1 MVDFALQ
8 RLNMVESQVR
18 PSELTD
24 RRIANAMLDVTRE
37 SFLPASLQ
45 GVAYSDGELM
55 LSVMGDAAS
64 NRQVLSPRTVAQML
78 QSLDLNSNDIV
89 LLIGA
94 GSGYEAALVSK
105 IAQTVMIV
113 ESDEDLARQADN
125 ALSAQDVSNAVVI
138 HGALA
143 DGCSAEGPFDKI
155 LINGGVDFVPG
166 ALLDQ
171 LKDGGR
177 LVAIRRKDGVSRLVR
192 WQREG
197 EQYSLTEFGAAA
209 ADVLSAFAKE
219 ASFVF

>member
-24 RRIANAMLDVTRE
+24 RRIANAMLDVARE
-37 SFLPASLQ
+37 SFLPADLQ

-55 LSVMGDAAS
+55 LGTGGEALP
-64 NRQVLSPRTVAQML
+64 NRQLLAPRTVAQML
-78 QSLDLNSNDIV
+78 QALDLDPEDIV

-94 GSGYEAALVSK
+94 GTGYEAALVARM
-105 IAQTVMIV
+105 AQTVMVV
-113 ESDEDLARQADN
+113 EADEALANWADK
-125 ALSAQDVSNAVVI
+125 ALSEQDVSNAVVVQCPLE
-138 HGALA
+138 G
-143 DGCSAEGPFDKI
+143 GCPAEGPFDTI
-155 LINGGVDFVPG
+155 LINGGVDTVPA

-177 LVAIRRKDGVSRLVR
+177 LVAIRRSDGVSRLVR

-197 EQYSLTEFGAAA
+197 DQYSLTELGAAA
-209 ADVLSAFAKE
+209 GDVLPAFANE
-219 ASFVF
+219 PAFVF

>member
-24 RRIANAMLDVTRE
+24 RRIANAMLEVARE
-37 SFLPASLQ
+37 RFLPAALQ

-55 LSVMGDAAS
+55 LGDDGRAA
-64 NRQVLSPRTVAQML
+64 RQMLAPRTVAQML
-78 QSLDLNSNDIV
+78 QSLDVSGDDIV

-94 GSGYEAALVSK
+94 GAGYEAALVAK
-105 IAQTVMIV
+105 MAQTVVVV
-113 ESDEDLARQADN
+113 ESDEALADAADK
-125 ALSAQDVSNAVVI
+125 ALSEDDASNAVVVG
-138 HGALA
+138 GALA
-143 DGCSAEGPFDKI
+143 DGCASEGPFDTI
-155 LINGGVDFVPG
+155 LINGGVESVPV

-177 LVAIRRKDGVSRLVR
+177 LVAIRRHDGVSRLVR
-192 WQREG
+192 WQRVG

-209 ADVLSAFAKE
+209 ANVLPAFATE
-219 ASFVF
+219 PSFVF